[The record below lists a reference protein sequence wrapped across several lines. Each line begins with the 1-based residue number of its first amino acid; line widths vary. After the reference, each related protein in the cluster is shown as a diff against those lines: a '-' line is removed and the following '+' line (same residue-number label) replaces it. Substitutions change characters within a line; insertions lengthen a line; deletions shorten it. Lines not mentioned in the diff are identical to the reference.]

1 MNDAV
6 PLAEQVTAAETSTAS
21 QQPAAPVVPNPIFRT
36 QQRRRVWPGS
46 ASELGAVWDGKGVN
60 FALFSAHAE
69 KVELCLFDE
78 SGQRETERIILPEYT
93 DEVWHGYLPDVSPGT
108 LYGYRVYGPY
118 DPEHGQRFNGNKLL
132 LDPYARA
139 LQGHFAKTD
148 SLLAY
153 RAGSNRADLSFDRRD
168 NARAMPKC
176 VVTDRTGIWA
186 SDSRP
191 GTAWTKTVIY
201 ELHVRGFTKRHPEV
215 PAALR
220 GTCAAL
226 GSAPMI
232 DYFKSLGISA
242 VELLPVHASF
252 DDAVLLDKGLR
263 NYWGYNTIGFFA
275 PDSRLLSTGQ
285 IAEFRT
291 MVRRLHDAD
300 IEVILDVVYNHTAE
314 GNQLGP
320 TLSFRGIDNL
330 SYYRLRP
337 DNPRYYIDETGTG
350 NTFNLSHPRVLQL
363 VLDSLRYWVEEMG
376 VDGFRFDLASTLGRE
391 ASGFDPGSG
400 FFDAL
405 RCAPWVRNIKLIAE
419 PWDIGPGGYQL
430 GNFPPGWAEWSDQYR
445 DTIRKYWRG
454 DEGMLPAVAPRISGS
469 ADIFDRQG
477 RRPWSSINF
486 VTAHDGFT
494 LNDLVSYNEKH
505 NLDNHED
512 NRDGT
517 SENFSWNSG
526 EEGPSSD
533 PAIIALRERAK
544 RNMLATLLLS
554 QGTPMLLAGDEI
566 GRTQNGNNNAYCQ
579 DNELSWHDWEGVTE
593 EGKALLAFARRAI
606 ALRQQH
612 PVLASPRFLHGN
624 AQSTEGVKDI
634 LWLAPQGNEQTTE
647 QWQDPM
653 ARCIGVVFNGRA
665 EIGVETDGRPLND
678 DVLLII
684 LNAHSDKVDF
694 TLPQFGNCASWE
706 RLLDTARDQPDD
718 ENKVIEGGAILPLD
732 GRSLSLFALKRT
744 AAKAGA

>member
-1 MNDAV
+1 
-6 PLAEQVTAAETSTAS
+6 
-21 QQPAAPVVPNPIFRT
+21 
-36 QQRRRVWPGS
+36 
-46 ASELGAVWDGKGVN
+46 
-60 FALFSAHAE
+60 
-69 KVELCLFDE
+69 
-78 SGQRETERIILPEYT
+78 
-93 DEVWHGYLPDVSPGT
+93 
-108 LYGYRVYGPY
+108 
-118 DPEHGQRFNGNKLL
+118 
-132 LDPYARA
+132 
-139 LQGHFAKTD
+139 
-148 SLLAY
+148 
-153 RAGSNRADLSFDRRD
+153 
-168 NARAMPKC
+168 MPKC
-176 VVTDRTGIWA
+176 VVTDRTGVWA
-186 SDSRP
+186 NDNRP

-201 ELHVRGFTKRHPEV
+201 ELHIRGFTKRHPEV
-215 PAALR
+215 PAGLR

-232 DYFKSLGISA
+232 DYLKSLGISA

-252 DDAVLLDKGLR
+252 DDALLLDKGLH
-263 NYWGYNTIGFFA
+263 NYWGYNTIGFFT
-275 PDSRLLSTGQ
+275 PDSRFLSTGQ

-291 MVRRLHDAD
+291 MVCRLHDAD
-300 IEVILDVVYNHTAE
+300 IEVILDVVYNHTGE

-330 SYYRLRP
+330 SYYRLLP

-391 ASGFDPGSG
+391 PSGFDPGSG

-405 RCAPWVRNIKLIAE
+405 RCAPWIRNIKLIAE

-454 DEGMLPAVAPRISGS
+454 EEGMLPVVAPRISGS

-494 LNDLVSYNEKH
+494 LHDLVSYNEKH
-505 NLDNHED
+505 NLANHED

-517 SENFSWNSG
+517 TENFSWNCG
-526 EEGPSSD
+526 EEGPSSN
-533 PAIIALRERAK
+533 PAIIALREKTK

-593 EGKALLAFARRAI
+593 EGKALLAFTRRAI
-606 ALRQQH
+606 ALRRQH

-624 AQSTEGVKDI
+624 AQSAEGAKDI
-634 LWLAPQGNEQTTE
+634 LWLAPQGNEQTTRT
-647 QWQDPM
+647 M
-653 ARCIGVVFNGRA
+653 AGPNGALYWR
-665 EIGVETDGRPLND
+665 
-678 DVLLII
+678 
-684 LNAHSDKVDF
+684 
-694 TLPQFGNCASWE
+694 
-706 RLLDTARDQPDD
+706 RL
-718 ENKVIEGGAILPLD
+718 
-732 GRSLSLFALKRT
+732 
-744 AAKAGA
+744 